1 MLGLDDKIAG
11 LSDGRT
17 LAIVTLVAVVLGL
30 RHASDPDH
38 LAAVTT
44 LIASDGERRARRAAV
59 LGLSWGAGH
68 ATSLLAFGLPIVLYR
83 AYLPEPVQAS
93 AETAVGVLIIALAAW
108 LLVRWRRGAFRA
120 DSNPPQHAHARPPAG
135 RTPLQAYGIGLVH
148 GMGGSAGV
156 GVLLLASI
164 RDRPLAVMALV
175 VFAFFTAVS
184 MTIVSTGVG
193 ATLDRA
199 AVRRWFGVAAPALG
213 MLSLG
218 FGVWYALAALSLA
231 PQGF

>member
-17 LAIVTLVAVVLGL
+17 IVILLAVVLGL

-44 LIASDGERRARRAAV
+44 LIASNGERCARRAAT
-59 LGLSWGAGH
+59 LGMSWGAGH

-83 AYLPEPVQAS
+83 AYLPEPVQAT

-108 LLVRWRRGAFRA
+108 LLVRWRAGAFRVHDHA
-120 DSNPPQHAHARPPAG
+120 AHHAHARLRAS
-135 RTPLQAYGIGLVH
+135 RTPMQAYGIGLVH

-164 RDRPLAVMALV
+164 RDRPLAVAALA

-193 ATLDRA
+193 ATLARA
-199 AVRRWFGVAAPALG
+199 TAGRWFGIAAPALG
-213 MLSLG
+213 VLSIG

-231 PQGF
+231 PYGF